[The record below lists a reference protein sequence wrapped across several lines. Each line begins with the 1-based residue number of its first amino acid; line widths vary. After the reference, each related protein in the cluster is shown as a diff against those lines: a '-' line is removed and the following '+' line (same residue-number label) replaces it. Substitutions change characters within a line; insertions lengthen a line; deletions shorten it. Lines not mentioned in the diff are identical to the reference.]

1 MSGVNPAHIGG
12 SVVNSIAHQSLR
24 YLRQKAV
31 DEYWAEQARALAEKR
46 AAEYKKPG
54 KARVDASKKVHVSK
68 SEIENAMFMLL
79 TEFKSLGNIE
89 TDWSPNEDMP
99 LPHPTGSKKQFAER
113 AGIEIGHF
121 EMLEEGEVDFTLDDA
136 IKIARVSDIDLATF
150 LTPSME
156 NLETDM
162 YLDLQPENSQHGP
175 VLMFEWVLWIHG
187 YRHLPGQNPKKF
199 RETNALPRN
208 FINNPVDARR
218 DRDIEERERELN
230 RAMASTLNALDALE
244 DGVPKRSSD
253 VPLTPYEK
261 VTPRYVLAPKTS
273 RFVIRET
280 LRFAARL
287 KVLFRTD
294 NGSTGLKKLKKRF
307 TDSLAFMR
315 SKAVLIVK
323 LLVGLGK

>member
-1 MSGVNPAHIGG
+1 MSGANPAHIRG

-46 AAEYKKPG
+46 AAETKKPG
-54 KARVDASKKVHVSK
+54 KARIGASKKVHVSK
-68 SEIENAMFMLL
+68 SQIENAMFTLL
-79 TEFKSLGNIE
+79 TEFKSLGNME
-89 TDWSPNEDMP
+89 TEWSPNENMP

-121 EMLEEGEVDFTLDDA
+121 ELLEEGKVDFTLDDA
-136 IKIARVSDIDLATF
+136 VMIARVSDIDLATF

-156 NLETDM
+156 NLESDM
-162 YLDLQPENSQHGP
+162 HVDLQPENLQHGP

-187 YRHLPGQNPKKF
+187 YHPLPGQNPKKF
-199 RETNALPRN
+199 RETNALPKN
-208 FINNPVDARR
+208 FISNPVDARR
-218 DRDIEERERELN
+218 DRDIEEREKEIN
-230 RAMASTLNALDALE
+230 RAKMSPVSVLDALE

-261 VTPRYVLAPKTS
+261 ASVNYSLTPRTS
-273 RFVIRET
+273 RFIIRET

-287 KVLFRTD
+287 KILFRTD

>member
-1 MSGVNPAHIGG
+1 MSGVNPAHIRG

-31 DEYWAEQARALAEKR
+31 DEYWAEQAKALAEKR
-46 AAEYKKPG
+46 ATNTKSPG
-54 KARVDASKKVHVSK
+54 KPRVGSTKKKQASKSQ
-68 SEIENAMFMLL
+68 IENAILAL
-79 TEFKSLGNIE
+79 VTEYKSLGKIE
-89 TDWSPNEDMP
+89 TDWSPNEGMP

-121 EMLEEGEVDFTLDDA
+121 ELLEEGKIDFTLDDA
-136 IKIARVSDIDLATF
+136 VKIARISDIDLATF

-156 NLETDM
+156 NLESDM
-162 YLDLQPENSQHGP
+162 YLDLQPENKQHGP

-187 YRHLPGQNPKKF
+187 YRPLPGQNAKKF
-199 RETNALPRN
+199 RETNALPKV
-208 FINNPVDARR
+208 FISNPVDARR

-230 RAMASTLNALDALE
+230 RAKVSTLNALDALE
-244 DGVPKRSSD
+244 DGVPKRSAD

-261 VTPRYVLAPKTS
+261 ITPNYILAPKTS
-273 RFVIRET
+273 RFIIRET

-294 NGSTGLKKLKKRF
+294 NGAVGLKKLKKRF

-323 LLVGLGK
+323 LLLGLGK

>member
-1 MSGVNPAHIGG
+1 MSGANPAHIRG

-31 DEYWAEQARALAEKR
+31 DEYWAEQAKALAAKR
-46 AAEYKKPG
+46 EAETKKPG
-54 KARVDASKKVHVSK
+54 KARVGSTAKSHVSK
-68 SEIENAMFMLL
+68 SQIENAMMLL
-79 TEFKSLGNIE
+79 INEFKSLGKIE
-89 TDWSPNEDMP
+89 TEWSPNENMP

-121 EMLEEGEVDFTLDDA
+121 ELLEEGKVDFTLDDA
-136 IKIARVSDIDLATF
+136 IKIARASDIDLATF

-156 NLETDM
+156 NLESDM
-162 YLDLQPENSQHGP
+162 YLDLQPENPVHGP

-187 YRHLPGQNPKKF
+187 YRPLPGQNPKKF
-199 RETNALPRN
+199 RETNALPKV
-208 FINNPVDARR
+208 FVNNPVDARR
-218 DRDIEERERELN
+218 DRDIEEREKELN
-230 RAMASTLNALDALE
+230 RAKVSTLNALDALE
-244 DGVPKRSSD
+244 DGLPKRSAE

-261 VTPRYVLAPKTS
+261 ASARYALIPKTS
-273 RFVIRET
+273 RFMIRET

-294 NGSTGLKKLKKRF
+294 NGSAGLKKLKKRF

-315 SKAVLIVK
+315 SKSVLIVK
-323 LLVGLGK
+323 LLIGLGK

>member
-1 MSGVNPAHIGG
+1 
-12 SVVNSIAHQSLR
+12 
-24 YLRQKAV
+24 LRQKAV
-31 DEYWAEQARALAEKR
+31 DEYWAEQARELAESR
-46 AAEYKKPG
+46 EADSRKPG
-54 KARVDASKKVHVSK
+54 KARVGSKQKNFVSK
-68 SEIENAMFMLL
+68 SQIENALFTLV
-79 TEFKSLGNIE
+79 TEYKSLGKIE
-89 TDWSPNEDMP
+89 TDWSPNEQMP

-113 AGIEIGHF
+113 AGIELGHF
-121 EMLEEGEVDFTLDDA
+121 EMLEDGKVDFTLDDA
-136 IKIARVSDIDLATF
+136 VKIARVSDIDLATF

-156 NLETDM
+156 NLESDM
-162 YLDLQPENSQHGP
+162 YLDLQPVNSQHGP
-175 VLMFEWVLWIHG
+175 VLMFEWLLWIHG

-230 RAMASTLNALDALE
+230 RAMVSTLNALDALE

-261 VTPRYVLAPKTS
+261 VTPHYVLAHKTS
-273 RFVIRET
+273 RFIIRET

-294 NGSTGLKKLKKRF
+294 NGSSGLKKLKKRF

>member
-1 MSGVNPAHIGG
+1 MSGVNPAHIRG

-46 AAEYKKPG
+46 AAEDKKPG
-54 KARVDASKKVHVSK
+54 KARVGASKKVHVSK

-113 AGIEIGHF
+113 AGIELGHF
-121 EMLEEGEVDFTLDDA
+121 ELLEDGKVDFTLDDA
-136 IKIARVSDIDLATF
+136 VKIARVSDIDLATF

-156 NLETDM
+156 NLESDM
-162 YLDLQPENSQHGP
+162 HVDLQPEHPQHGP
-175 VLMFEWVLWIHG
+175 VLMFEWVLWVHG
-187 YRHLPGQNPKKF
+187 YHPLPGQNPKKF
-199 RETNALPRN
+199 RETNALPKHYMS
-208 FINNPVDARR
+208 NPVDARR
-218 DRDIEERERELN
+218 DRDIEEREKEIN
-230 RAMASTLNALDALE
+230 RAKMSPVSVLDALE

-261 VTPRYVLAPKTS
+261 ASKTYALTPRIS
-273 RFVIRET
+273 RFIIRET

-287 KVLFRTD
+287 KILFRTD

-323 LLVGLGK
+323 LLIGLGK

>member
-1 MSGVNPAHIGG
+1 MSGVNPAHIRG

-31 DEYWAEQARALAEKR
+31 DEYWAEQARELAESR
-46 AAEYKKPG
+46 EADSRKPG
-54 KARVDASKKVHVSK
+54 KARIGSKKKKFVSK
-68 SEIENAMFMLL
+68 SQIENALFTLV
-79 TEFKSLGNIE
+79 TEFKSLGKIE
-89 TDWSPNEDMP
+89 TDWSPNEQMP

-121 EMLEEGEVDFTLDDA
+121 EMLEEGKVDFTLDDA

-230 RAMASTLNALDALE
+230 RAMVSTLNALDALE

-273 RFVIRET
+273 RFIIRET